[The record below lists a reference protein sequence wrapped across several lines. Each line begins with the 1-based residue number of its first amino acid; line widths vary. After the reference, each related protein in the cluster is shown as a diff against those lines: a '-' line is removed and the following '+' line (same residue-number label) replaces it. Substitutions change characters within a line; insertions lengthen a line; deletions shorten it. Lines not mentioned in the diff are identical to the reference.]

1 MQSSK
6 LLRIKDVSS
15 KTTLAKST
23 IWRRLALNKF
33 PKPIKIT
40 SAINVWRESDIDDW
54 IEERFNSIGESND

>member
-33 PKPIKIT
+33 PKPIKIS
-40 SAINVWRESDIDDW
+40 SAINVWRESDIDNW
-54 IEERFNSIGESND
+54 IEEQFNSNGEDHE

>member
-40 SAINVWRESDIDDW
+40 SAINVWRESDIDNW
-54 IEERFNSIGESND
+54 IEEQFNLNGECDD

>member
-54 IEERFNSIGESND
+54 IEEQFNSNGESND